1 MSGEI
6 VVFPPLCLVSWFRS
20 SAEANTTLAATASD
34 FANDPVA
41 TAKEH
46 ITSKISEMC
55 GTSGKSLWLYLIDE
69 GTGTPV
75 VDESGVYP
83 IEIGVRDP
91 AAQQKMT
98 KLLPAMNIG
107 LKVMKVASTGGALA
121 RCFGIPAPSVPKAL
135 QEKAE
140 GFVDAAGTSNTVAG
154 YDCLQEAVGLGGS
167 EEKQDVRGAG
177 LREFESFL
185 LERDTGKTY
194 LKLLERVQNG
204 KEIMWVR
211 PGSMPLPTHPK
222 PSGST
227 DSPRTNQL
235 SEQRSAT
242 MTAPSISD
250 WSVDQLANWL
260 EEKFKLEE
268 VAKSAREE
276 EVTGSDAAEF
286 DKDAWKELGASAV
299 KAGKIVAAIKKML

>member
-1 MSGEI
+1 M
-6 VVFPPLCLVSWFRS
+6 
-20 SAEANTTLAATASD
+20 
-34 FANDPVA
+34 
-41 TAKEH
+41 
-46 ITSKISEMC
+46 
-55 GTSGKSLWLYLIDE
+55 WLYLIDE

-91 AAQQKMT
+91 AAQQQMT

-107 LKVMKVASTGGALA
+107 LKVMKTVSTGATLA
-121 RCFGIPAPSVPKAL
+121 RCFGIPAPSIPKAL

-154 YDCLQEAVGLGGS
+154 YDCLQEIVGLGGS

-185 LERDTGKTY
+185 LERDTGKIY
-194 LKLLERVQNG
+194 SKLLERVQNG

-211 PGSMPLPTHPK
+211 PGSMPRPTHPK

-227 DSPRTNQL
+227 DSPRTKQL
-235 SEQRSAT
+235 SEQQDTAT
-242 MTAPSISD
+242 TTPSISSSIAD
-250 WSVDQLANWL
+250 WSVFQLANWL
-260 EEKFKLEE
+260 EVKFKLEE
-268 VAKSAREE
+268 VAKSAMEE
-276 EVTGSDAAEF
+276 EVTGADAVEF

-299 KAGKIVAAIKKML
+299 KAGKIVSAIKKLH